1 MATHKNI
8 LRGCNNLHE
17 NIILFFF
24 FREYSRL
31 APPSRYGV
39 SSHSLSRYARF
50 RVRSI
55 MSRSPEATATR
66 EYEVYSPT
74 TQELYVFNR
83 FGQHITTRNIL
94 TGETSYQFTYNQF
107 TSSGKLSSVTDAA
120 GNKVFLLRDHAQQVN
135 SIENT
140 KGQKCRLR
148 MSRTKLLSEVN
159 TPDNYNITF
168 DYYSG
173 PSGLLRSK
181 LDSAGRGYVYT
192 YDEFGRLIG
201 AVTPTGKLI
210 RLAFDLSARGATVMV
225 YNDDSQPLSML
236 IKGTSVDTKLGK
248 FFYEQK
254 NNRFSDLRLLHS
266 FERRCFLC
274 EKHEVP
280 RIRPVYW

>member
-1 MATHKNI
+1 MLTKTHY
-8 LRGCNNLHE
+8 G
-17 NIILFFF
+17 
-24 FREYSRL
+24 FRI
-31 APPSRYGV
+31 
-39 SSHSLSRYARF
+39 
-50 RVRSI
+50 RSI

-148 MSRTKLLSEVN
+148 MSRMKLLSEVN

-168 DYYSG
+168 DYYG
-173 PSGLLRSK
+173 PTGLLRSK

-192 YDEFGRLIG
+192 YDDFGRLTG

-210 RLAFDLSARGATVMV
+210 RLAFDLSVKGATVMV
-225 YNDDSQPLSML
+225 YNDDSQPMTML
-236 IKGTSVDTKLGK
+236 IKGTSVEKKLGK
-248 FFYEQK
+248 YKLIFLKLLLILY
-254 NNRFSDLRLLHS
+254 NNILEKYYLNSFIIYINIIFSVIRRFRGAY
-266 FERRCFLC
+266 FNN
-274 EKHEVP
+274 
-280 RIRPVYW
+280 

>member
-1 MATHKNI
+1 
-8 LRGCNNLHE
+8 
-17 NIILFFF
+17 
-24 FREYSRL
+24 
-31 APPSRYGV
+31 
-39 SSHSLSRYARF
+39 
-50 RVRSI
+50 
-55 MSRSPEATATR
+55 MSRSPEATTTR

-148 MSRTKLLSEVN
+148 MSRMKLLSEVN

-168 DYYSG
+168 DYYG

-192 YDEFGRLIG
+192 YDDFGRLTG

-210 RLAFDLSARGATVMV
+210 RLAFDLSVKGATVMV
-225 YNDDSQPLSML
+225 YNDDSQPVTML
-236 IKGTSVDTKLGK
+236 IKGTSVETKSGKLKIIIITLGK
-248 FFYEQK
+248 LLIK
-254 NNRFSDLRLLHS
+254 N
-266 FERRCFLC
+266 CF
-274 EKHEVP
+274 HH
-280 RIRPVYW
+280 

>member
-1 MATHKNI
+1 
-8 LRGCNNLHE
+8 
-17 NIILFFF
+17 
-24 FREYSRL
+24 
-31 APPSRYGV
+31 
-39 SSHSLSRYARF
+39 
-50 RVRSI
+50 
-55 MSRSPEATATR
+55 MSRSPEVTATR
-66 EYEVYSPT
+66 EYKVYSPT

-148 MSRTKLLSEVN
+148 MSRMKHLIEVN

-168 DYYSG
+168 DYYG

-192 YDEFGRLIG
+192 YDDFGRLTG

-210 RLAFDLSARGATVMV
+210 RLAFDLSVKGATVMV
-225 YNDDSQPLSML
+225 YNDDSQPLTML
-236 IKGTSVDTKLGK
+236 IKGSSVETKLGMLYKLNSLQRLK
-248 FFYEQK
+248 FVFVCVNFYP
-254 NNRFSDLRLLHS
+254 
-266 FERRCFLC
+266 C
-274 EKHEVP
+274 P
-280 RIRPVYW
+280 IRWFGRTYFDN